1 MNKREIKNLVN
12 RLSDLID
19 KCENDFEEMALN
31 PDATFDLLLESHSA
45 LYRLLYGDG
54 IKENPIASDTKL
66 KKPTEIKLGQ
76 MYYMPVLVTELI
88 FETGGYVNMTIE
100 FPNGEKMEAIPEY
113 FFNKG
118 LAEYVE

>member
-19 KCENDFEEMALN
+19 KCENDFEAMVFN
-31 PDATFDLLLESHSA
+31 PDATFDLLLDSHSA

-54 IKENPIASDTKL
+54 IKENPITSDTKL

-76 MYYMPVLVTELI
+76 MYYMPVFVTELT

-100 FPNGEKMEAIPEY
+100 LPNGEKMEAIPEY
-113 FFNKG
+113 FLNKG
-118 LAEYVE
+118 LIEYAE